1 MATNV
6 GLRRAYTVWA
16 TFYDAVVRFL
26 RWSRRRS
33 FALLDA
39 QPGDPMLL
47 VGCGTGSDFEFI
59 PPGVE
64 ATGIDLTPAML
75 RRAAAKI
82 RGHRIRLLEMDAM
95 DLQFP
100 AASFDET
107 VLHLVL
113 AVVPD
118 PVRTLREAER
128 VTRPGGLLVVL
139 DKFWNRPAPPPLPL
153 RIANAILGGYVT
165 AVNRNFH
172 AMLAQ
177 TSLEVVREVP
187 LGFGGLYVLYLL
199 RKPGS
204 DPASGGSL
212 PRSDTGSG
220 RDSGVQCA

>member
-33 FALLDA
+33 FALLDP
-39 QPGDPMLL
+39 QPGDSILL

-75 RRAAAKI
+75 RRAEAKI
-82 RGHRIRLLEMDAM
+82 GGRRIRLLEMDAM

-100 AASFDET
+100 ADSFDKT

-128 VTRPGGLLVVL
+128 VTKPGGRLVVL
-139 DKFWNRPAPPPLPL
+139 DKFWNRPAPPPPPL
-153 RIANAILGGYVT
+153 RIANAVLGGFAT

-177 TSLEVVREVP
+177 TSLELVREVA
-187 LGFGGLYVLYLL
+187 LGFGGLYFLYLL
-199 RKPGS
+199 QKPA
-204 DPASGGSL
+204 AS
-212 PRSDTGSG
+212 RAG
-220 RDSGVQCA
+220 RG